1 MWRKNRSPSSENPIC
16 YGTDLN
22 RNFDFHHGG
31 KKILKAHQVCAKNY
45 ENLLIKQN
53 NSTVLCFDKL
63 LQMLVLQMIRVRK
76 NTPGQ
81 KDFPSQKRWHC
92 RILSKQST
100 I

>member
-45 ENLLIKQN
+45 ENLLI
-53 NSTVLCFDKL
+53 
-63 LQMLVLQMIRVRK
+63 
-76 NTPGQ
+76 
-81 KDFPSQKRWHC
+81 
-92 RILSKQST
+92 
-100 I
+100 